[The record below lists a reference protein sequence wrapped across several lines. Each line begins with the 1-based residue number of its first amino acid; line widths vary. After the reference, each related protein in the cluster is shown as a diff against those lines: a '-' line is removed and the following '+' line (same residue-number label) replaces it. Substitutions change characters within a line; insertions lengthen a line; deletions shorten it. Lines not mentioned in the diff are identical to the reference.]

1 MSVQAMSV
9 QAVSM
14 MTISEAERSRI
25 KNWQW
30 GILALAVLAEIFLA
44 ADWYGFAAVLT
55 FVSES
60 IHLQP
65 WEAGFA
71 QGIFAIAYGAGMFFW
86 SPVSRTMTAR
96 KMLVIGLVGSG
107 IGMAIQVFVQNF
119 TELVILRIIIGFFDA
134 AVWTGNIKLM
144 VGWWPES
151 RRASIMGIILAA
163 YSLAITADF
172 ALGIPLTI
180 AFGWRTF
187 FGVLAVLTLVI
198 AALDLVFVRD
208 NPQDIGIKDFV
219 WEPAKP
225 ATSSSTSLLEIFKSR
240 WIYVGALGIGG
251 CTFALSGTATWV
263 IPTYIKVQGM
273 PVGYAALVGT
283 AMGLSQVV
291 FLVIGGY
298 VTDWLD
304 NRPAIIKFG
313 ALLGVLSGL
322 SFVLAAVNPMGFGPL
337 LTIAGLSGVSVFSGG
352 AIFSLI
358 SQKYPDRL
366 VPAAVGYAEVMGV
379 FATFLSPA
387 LMGAVINITGSFAWA
402 FIAFTICEVIV
413 LIVLLVL
420 AREPSA
426 RTVAAAGHAS
436 AH

>member
-1 MSVQAMSV
+1 MSML
-9 QAVSM
+9 
-14 MTISEAERSRI
+14 TITDAERLRI
-25 KNWQW
+25 KRWQW

-60 IHLQP
+60 LHLEP
-65 WEAGFA
+65 WQAGFA
-71 QGIFAIAYGAGMFFW
+71 QGIFAIAYGLGMFFW
-86 SPVSRTMTAR
+86 SPVSRTMSAR
-96 KMLVIGLVGSG
+96 KMLVIGLVGTG
-107 IGMAIQVFVQNF
+107 IGMAIQVYVQGF
-119 TELVILRIIIGFFDA
+119 IELVVLRIIIGFFDA

-163 YSLAITADF
+163 YSLAITMDF
-172 ALGIPLTI
+172 AIGIPLTI

-187 FGVLAVLTLVI
+187 FGVLAVLTLLVAI
-198 AALDLVFVRD
+198 LDLIFVRD
-208 NPQDIGIKDFV
+208 NPQEIGIKDFA

-225 ATSSSTSLLEIFKSR
+225 VSAGHGSLLEIFKSK

-273 PVGYAALVGT
+273 PVEYAALIGT

-298 VTDWLD
+298 VTDWID
-304 NRPAIIKFG
+304 NRPTILKFG

-322 SFVLAAVNPMGFGPL
+322 SFVLAAANPMGFGL
-337 LTIAGLSGVSVFSGG
+337 LFLIAALSGVAVFSGG
-352 AIFSLI
+352 AIFSLL
-358 SQKYPDRL
+358 SQKYPDRI
-366 VPAAVGYAEVMGV
+366 VPAAVGYAEVIGV

-387 LMGAVINITGSFAWA
+387 LMGAVINLTGSFAWA
-402 FIAFTICEVIV
+402 FIAFTICEAIV
-413 LIVLLVL
+413 LVVMLVL
-420 AREPSA
+420 ARETSPADAIDLA
-426 RTVAAAGHAS
+426 RPAS
-436 AH
+436 VR

>member
-1 MSVQAMSV
+1 MSML
-9 QAVSM
+9 
-14 MTISEAERSRI
+14 TISEADRTRI
-25 KNWQW
+25 KHWQW

-55 FVSES
+55 FVSEN

-65 WEAGFA
+65 WQAGFA
-71 QGIFAIAYGAGMFFW
+71 QGIFAIAYGVGMFFW

-96 KMLVIGLVGSG
+96 KMLVIGLIGSG
-107 IGMAIQVFVQNF
+107 LGMLVQSHVQNF
-119 TELVILRIIIGFFDA
+119 AELVVLRIFIGFFDA

-163 YSLAITADF
+163 YSLAITMDF

-180 AFGWRTF
+180 AYGWRVF
-187 FGVLAVLTLVI
+187 FVVLAILTLIVGL
-198 AALDLVFVRD
+198 LDLIFIRD
-208 NPQDIGIKDFV
+208 NPQEIGLKDFV

-225 ATSSSTSLLEIFKSR
+225 VASGRTSLLEIFKSR

-263 IPTYIKVQGM
+263 VPTYIKVQGM
-273 PVGYAALVGT
+273 PVAYAALVGT

-291 FLVIGGY
+291 FLVLGGY
-298 VTDWLD
+298 VTDWVN
-304 NRPAIIKFG
+304 NRPGVIKFG
-313 ALLGVLSGL
+313 ALLGVLVGL
-322 SFVLAAVNPMGFGPL
+322 GFLLTAITPMGFGAL
-337 LTIAGLSGVSVFSGG
+337 LTIAALSGAAVFAGG

-379 FATFLSPA
+379 IATFISPS

-402 FIAFTICEVIV
+402 FIAYTVCEVLV

-420 AREPSA
+420 AREPVGSITA
-426 RTVAAAGHAS
+426 QPAS

>member
-1 MSVQAMSV
+1 MSMT
-9 QAVSM
+9 AVSE
-14 MTISEAERSRI
+14 TERSRI

-30 GILALAVLAEIFLA
+30 GILALAILAEIFLA

-71 QGIFAIAYGAGMFFW
+71 QGIFAISYGVGMFFW
-86 SPVSRTMTAR
+86 SPVSRTMSSR
-96 KMLVIGLVGSG
+96 RMLVIGLIGSG
-107 IGMAIQVFVQNF
+107 IGMAVQVFVQGF
-119 TELVILRIIIGFFDA
+119 AELVVLRIIIGFFDA

-163 YSLAITADF
+163 YSLAITMDF

-180 AFGWRTF
+180 SFGWRTF
-187 FGVLAVLTLVI
+187 FATLAVLTLLVGV
-198 AALDLVFVRD
+198 LDLIFVRD

-219 WEPAKP
+219 WELAKP
-225 ATSSSTSLLEIFKSR
+225 VTSSNTSLWEIFKSR

-263 IPTYIKVQGM
+263 IPTYIKVQDM

-298 VTDWLD
+298 VTDWFD
-304 NRPAIIKFG
+304 NRPAILKFG
-313 ALLGVLSGL
+313 AFLGVLVGL
-322 SFVLAAVNPMGFGPL
+322 SFILTAVNPMGFGAL
-337 LTIAGLSGVSVFSGG
+337 LAIAALSGAAVFAGG
-352 AIFSLI
+352 AIFSLL
-358 SQKYPDRL
+358 SQKYPDRI
-366 VPAAVGYAEVMGV
+366 VPAAIGYAEVMGV
-379 FATFLSPA
+379 FATFLSPS
-387 LMGAVINITGSFAWA
+387 LMGLVINITGSFAWA
-402 FIAFTICEVIV
+402 FIAYTLCEVAV
-413 LIVLLVL
+413 LVVLLVL
-420 AREPSA
+420 AREPSRSGVA
-426 RTVAAAGHAS
+426 SVGPAAAH
-436 AH
+436 

>member
-1 MSVQAMSV
+1 MSMA
-9 QAVSM
+9 
-14 MTISEAERSRI
+14 TITEMERSRI

-30 GILALAVLAEIFLA
+30 GIIVLAVLAEIFLA

-55 FVSES
+55 FVSGDLK
-60 IHLQP
+60 LQP

-71 QGIFAIAYGAGMFFW
+71 QGIFAIAYGLGMFFW
-86 SPVSRTMTAR
+86 SPVSRTMTSR
-96 KMLVIGLVGSG
+96 RMLVIGLIGSG
-107 IGMAIQVFVQNF
+107 IGMGIQVFVQNF
-119 TELVILRIIIGFFDA
+119 AELVVLRIIIGFFDA

-172 ALGIPLTI
+172 AIGIPLTL

-187 FGVLAVLTLVI
+187 FAVLAVLTLVI
-198 AALDLVFVRD
+198 GVLDLIWARD

-219 WEPAKP
+219 WDPAKP
-225 ATSSSTSLLEIFKSR
+225 VTAGTTSLWEIFKSR
-240 WIYVGALGIGG
+240 WVYVGALGIGG

-291 FLVIGGY
+291 FLTIGGY
-298 VTDWLD
+298 VTDWID
-304 NRPAIIKFG
+304 NRTAIIKFG
-313 ALLGVLSGL
+313 ALLGVLVGL
-322 SFVLAAVNPMGFGPL
+322 SFVLTAVNPMGFGPL
-337 LTIAGLSGVSVFSGG
+337 LLVASLSGAAVFSGG
-352 AIFSLI
+352 AIFSLL
-358 SQKYPDRL
+358 SQKYPDQV
-366 VPAAVGYAEVMGV
+366 VPAAIGYAEVIGV
-379 FATFLSPA
+379 FATFLSPS

-402 FIAFTICEVIV
+402 FIAYTLCEVIV
-413 LIVLLVL
+413 LLVLLVL
-420 AREPSA
+420 AKDPSSRSVAATASA
-426 RTVAAAGHAS
+426 R
-436 AH
+436 

>member
-1 MSVQAMSV
+1 MLVQAMSV

-14 MTISEAERSRI
+14 MTISETEQSRI

-55 FVSES
+55 FVSEW

-71 QGIFAIAYGAGMFFW
+71 QGIFAIAYGLGMFFW

-163 YSLAITADF
+163 YSLAITMDF

-337 LTIAGLSGVSVFSGG
+337 LTIAGLSGVAVFSGG

>member
-1 MSVQAMSV
+1 MSML
-9 QAVSM
+9 
-14 MTISEAERSRI
+14 TITDAERLRI
-25 KNWQW
+25 KRWQW

-60 IHLQP
+60 LHLEP
-65 WEAGFA
+65 WQAGFA
-71 QGIFAIAYGAGMFFW
+71 QGIFAIAYGLGMFFW
-86 SPVSRTMTAR
+86 SPVSRTMSAR
-96 KMLVIGLVGSG
+96 KMLVIGLVGTG
-107 IGMAIQVFVQNF
+107 VGMAIQVYVQGFV
-119 TELVILRIIIGFFDA
+119 ELVVLRLVIGFFDA

-163 YSLAITADF
+163 YSLAITMDF
-172 ALGIPLTI
+172 AIGVPLTI
-180 AFGWRTF
+180 AFGWRVF
-187 FGVLAVLTLVI
+187 FGVLAVLTLVV
-198 AALDLVFVRD
+198 AGLDLIFVRD
-208 NPQDIGIKDFV
+208 NPQEIGIKDFV

-225 ATSSSTSLLEIFKSR
+225 AAAGYGSLLEIFKSK
-240 WIYVGALGIGG
+240 WIYVGALAIGG

-273 PVGYAALVGT
+273 PVGYAALIGT

-298 VTDWLD
+298 VTDWVD
-304 NRPAIIKFG
+304 NRPAILKFG

-322 SFVLAAVNPMGFGPL
+322 SFVLAAVNPMGFGL
-337 LTIAGLSGVSVFSGG
+337 LFLIAALSGVAVFSGG
-352 AIFSLI
+352 AIFSLL
-358 SQKYPDRL
+358 SQKYPDRI
-366 VPAAVGYAEVMGV
+366 VPAAFGYAEVIGV

-387 LMGAVINITGSFAWA
+387 LMGAVINLSGSFAWA

-413 LIVLLVL
+413 LLLMLVL
-420 AREPSA
+420 ARDTSPAGAIDLTRPASA
-426 RTVAAAGHAS
+426 R
-436 AH
+436 

>member
-1 MSVQAMSV
+1 MTIPAGPSSERKRAMS
-9 QAVSM
+9 M
-14 MTISEAERSRI
+14 LTITDAERVRI
-25 KNWQW
+25 KHWQW
-30 GILALAVLAEIFLA
+30 GILALAILAEIFLA

-55 FVSES
+55 FVSETL
-60 IHLQP
+60 HLQP

-71 QGIFAIAYGAGMFFW
+71 QGIFALAYGAGMFFW

-96 KMLVIGLVGSG
+96 KMLVIGLIGSG
-107 IGMAIQVFVQNF
+107 IGMAVQVYVQGFV
-119 TELVILRIIIGFFDA
+119 ELVILRIIIGFFDA

-163 YSLAITADF
+163 YSLAITMDF

-187 FGVLAVLTLVI
+187 FAVLAVLTLVVAI
-198 AALDLVFVRD
+198 LDLVFVRD

-225 ATSSSTSLLEIFKSR
+225 VTAAHASLLEIFKSK

-263 IPTYIKVQGM
+263 VPTYIKVQGM
-273 PVGYAALVGT
+273 SAAYAALIGT

-304 NRPAIIKFG
+304 NRPAILRFG
-313 ALLGVLSGL
+313 ALLGVL
-322 SFVLAAVNPMGFGPL
+322 
-337 LTIAGLSGVSVFSGG
+337 VFS
-352 AIFSLI
+352 LL
-358 SQKYPDRL
+358 SQKYPDRI
-366 VPAAVGYAEVMGV
+366 VPAAVGYAEVFGV
-379 FATFLSPA
+379 FATFLSPS

-402 FIAFTICEVIV
+402 FVAFTLCEVVVFIV
-413 LIVLLVL
+413 MLAVARETSSVRSIEL
-420 AREPSA
+420 ARTASA
-426 RTVAAAGHAS
+426 R
-436 AH
+436 

>member
-1 MSVQAMSV
+1 MSMS
-9 QAVSM
+9 
-14 MTISEAERSRI
+14 TITASEQSRI

-30 GILALAVLAEIFLA
+30 GILALAIVAEIFLA

-55 FVSES
+55 FVSQS
-60 IHLQP
+60 INLQP

-71 QGIFAIAYGAGMFFW
+71 QGIFAISYGVGMFFW

-96 KMLVIGLVGSG
+96 KMLVIGLIGSG
-107 IGMAIQVFVQNF
+107 IGMGVQVFVQNF
-119 TELVILRIIIGFFDA
+119 AELVVLRIIIGFFDA

-187 FGVLAVLTLVI
+187 FGVLAVLTLV
-198 AALDLVFVRD
+198 AGVLDLVFARD
-208 NPQDIGIKDFV
+208 NPQDIGIRDFV
-219 WEPAKP
+219 WEPAK
-225 ATSSSTSLLEIFKSR
+225 AVTSSRASLLEIFKSR

-298 VTDWLD
+298 VTDWMQ
-304 NRPAIIKFG
+304 NRPAVIKFG
-313 ALLGVLSGL
+313 AFLGVLVGL
-322 SFVLAAVNPMGFGPL
+322 SFLLTAINPIGFGPL
-337 LTIAGLSGVSVFSGG
+337 LTIAALSGTAVFAGG

-358 SQKYPDRL
+358 SQKYADRL
-366 VPAAVGYAEVMGV
+366 VPAAIGYAEVMGV
-379 FATFLSPA
+379 FATFLSPS

-402 FIAFTICEVIV
+402 FVAYTICEVIV

-420 AREPSA
+420 AREPAGS
-426 RTVAAAGHAS
+426 VAARPAS

>member
-1 MSVQAMSV
+1 MSML
-9 QAVSM
+9 
-14 MTISEAERSRI
+14 TITDAERSRI
-25 KNWQW
+25 KRWQW

-60 IHLQP
+60 LHLDP
-65 WEAGFA
+65 WQAGFA
-71 QGIFAIAYGAGMFFW
+71 QGIFAIAYGLGMFFW
-86 SPVSRTMTAR
+86 SPLSRTMSAR
-96 KMLVIGLVGSG
+96 KMLVIGLVGTG
-107 IGMAIQVFVQNF
+107 VGMAIQVYVQGFV
-119 TELVILRIIIGFFDA
+119 ELVVLRLVIGFFDA

-163 YSLAITADF
+163 YSLAITMDF
-172 ALGIPLTI
+172 AIGVPLTI
-180 AFGWRTF
+180 AFGWRVF
-187 FGVLAVLTLVI
+187 FGVLAVLTLVV
-198 AALDLVFVRD
+198 AGLDLIFVRD
-208 NPQDIGIKDFV
+208 NPQEIGIKDFV

-225 ATSSSTSLLEIFKSR
+225 VTAGHGSLLEIFKSK
-240 WIYVGALGIGG
+240 WIYVGALAIGG

-273 PVGYAALVGT
+273 PVGYAALIGT

-298 VTDWLD
+298 VTDWID
-304 NRPAIIKFG
+304 NRPAILKFG

-322 SFVLAAVNPMGFGPL
+322 SFVLAAVNPMGFGL
-337 LTIAGLSGVSVFSGG
+337 LFLIAALSGVAVFSGG
-352 AIFSLI
+352 AIFSLL
-358 SQKYPDRL
+358 SQKYPDRI
-366 VPAAVGYAEVMGV
+366 VPAAVGYAEVIGV

-387 LMGAVINITGSFAWA
+387 LMGAVINLSGSFAWA

-413 LIVLLVL
+413 LLLMLVL
-420 AREPSA
+420 ARDTSPAAAIDLARPASA
-426 RTVAAAGHAS
+426 R
-436 AH
+436 

>member
-1 MSVQAMSV
+1 
-9 QAVSM
+9 
-14 MTISEAERSRI
+14 
-25 KNWQW
+25 
-30 GILALAVLAEIFLA
+30 
-44 ADWYGFAAVLT
+44 
-55 FVSES
+55 
-60 IHLQP
+60 
-65 WEAGFA
+65 
-71 QGIFAIAYGAGMFFW
+71 MFFW

-96 KMLVIGLVGSG
+96 KMLVIGLIGTG
-107 IGMAIQVFVQNF
+107 IGMAVQVYVQDF
-119 TELVILRIIIGFFDA
+119 TQLVILRIIIGFFDA

-172 ALGIPLTI
+172 AVGIPLTI

-198 AALDLVFVRD
+198 GVLDLIWVRD

-225 ATSSSTSLLEIFKSR
+225 IASARASLLEIFKSR

-263 IPTYIKVQGM
+263 IPTFIKVQGM
-273 PVGYAALVGT
+273 PVGRAALIGT
-283 AMGLSQVV
+283 AMGLSQVL

-298 VTDWLD
+298 VTDWMD
-304 NRPAIIKFG
+304 NRPAVIKFG
-313 ALLGVLSGL
+313 AFLGVLVGL
-322 SFVLAAVNPMGFGPL
+322 AFL
-337 LTIAGLSGVSVFSGG
+337 LTAIYPTTFAVMLTVAALSGTAVFAGG

-358 SQKYPDRL
+358 SQKYSDRL

-379 FATFLSPA
+379 FATFLSPS

-402 FIAFTICEVIV
+402 FVAYTICEVIV

-420 AREPSA
+420 AREPAGS
-426 RTVAAAGHAS
+426 VAAQPAS

>member
-1 MSVQAMSV
+1 MSML
-9 QAVSM
+9 
-14 MTISEAERSRI
+14 TISEADRTRI
-25 KNWQW
+25 KRWQW

-55 FVSES
+55 FVSEN

-65 WEAGFA
+65 WQAGFA
-71 QGIFAIAYGAGMFFW
+71 QGIFAIAYGVGMFFW

-96 KMLVIGLVGSG
+96 KMLVIGLIGSG
-107 IGMAIQVFVQNF
+107 LGMLVQSHVQNF
-119 TELVILRIIIGFFDA
+119 AELVVLRIFIGFFDA

-163 YSLAITADF
+163 YSLAITMDF

-180 AFGWRTF
+180 AYGWRVF
-187 FGVLAVLTLVI
+187 FVVLAILTLIVGL
-198 AALDLVFVRD
+198 LDLIFIRD
-208 NPQDIGIKDFV
+208 NPQEIGLKDFV

-225 ATSSSTSLLEIFKSR
+225 VASGRTSLLEIFKSR

-263 IPTYIKVQGM
+263 VPTYIKVQGM
-273 PVGYAALVGT
+273 PVAYAALVGT

-291 FLVIGGY
+291 FLVLGGY
-298 VTDWLD
+298 VTDWVN
-304 NRPAIIKFG
+304 NRPGVIKFG
-313 ALLGVLSGL
+313 ALLGVLVGL
-322 SFVLAAVNPMGFGPL
+322 GFLLTAITPMGFGAL
-337 LTIAGLSGVSVFSGG
+337 LTIAALSGAAVFAGG

-379 FATFLSPA
+379 IATFISPS

-402 FIAFTICEVIV
+402 FIAYTVCEVLV

-420 AREPSA
+420 AREPVGSITA
-426 RTVAAAGHAS
+426 QPAS

>member
-1 MSVQAMSV
+1 MSMTIT
-9 QAVSM
+9 
-14 MTISEAERSRI
+14 TISEIERTRI
-25 KNWQW
+25 KHWQW
-30 GILALAVLAEIFLA
+30 GILALAVIAEIFLA

-55 FVSES
+55 FVSEA
-60 IHLQP
+60 INLQP

-71 QGIFAIAYGAGMFFW
+71 QGIFAISYGAAMFFW
-86 SPVSRTMTAR
+86 SPVSRRMTAR
-96 KMLVIGLVGSG
+96 RMLVIGLIGTG
-107 IGMAIQVFVQNF
+107 LGMAVQVYVQGF
-119 TELVILRIIIGFFDA
+119 AQLVILRIIIGFFDA

-163 YSLAITADF
+163 YSLAITLDF

-187 FGVLAVLTLVI
+187 FAVLAVLTLIVGV
-198 AALDLVFVRD
+198 LDLVFARD
-208 NPQDIGIKDFV
+208 NPQDIGIKEFI
-219 WEPAKP
+219 WEAAKP
-225 ATSSSTSLLEIFKSR
+225 VGTAASSLWEVFKSR

-298 VTDWLD
+298 VTDWTD
-304 NRPAIIKFG
+304 NRPAVIKFG
-313 ALLGVLSGL
+313 AFLGVLVGL
-322 SFVLAAVNPMGFGPL
+322 SFLLTAITPLSFGPL
-337 LTIAGLSGVSVFSGG
+337 LLIAALSGAAVFAGG
-352 AIFSLI
+352 AIFSLV
-358 SQKYPDRL
+358 SQKYPDGL

-379 FATFLSPA
+379 FATFLSPS

-402 FIAFTICEVIV
+402 FVAYTICEVIV

-420 AREPSA
+420 AREPAGS
-426 RTVAAAGHAS
+426 VAAQPAS

>member
-1 MSVQAMSV
+1 MSML
-9 QAVSM
+9 
-14 MTISEAERSRI
+14 TITDAERSRI
-25 KNWQW
+25 KRWQW

-60 IHLQP
+60 LHLDP
-65 WEAGFA
+65 WQAGFA
-71 QGIFAIAYGAGMFFW
+71 QGIFAIAYGLGMFFW
-86 SPVSRTMTAR
+86 SPLSRTMSAR
-96 KMLVIGLVGSG
+96 RMLVIGLVGTG
-107 IGMAIQVFVQNF
+107 VGMAIQVYVQGFV
-119 TELVILRIIIGFFDA
+119 ELVVLRLVIGFFDA

-163 YSLAITADF
+163 YSLAITMDF
-172 ALGIPLTI
+172 AIGVPLTI
-180 AFGWRTF
+180 AFGWRVF
-187 FGVLAVLTLVI
+187 FGVLAVLTLVV
-198 AALDLVFVRD
+198 AGLDLMLVRD
-208 NPQDIGIKDFV
+208 NPQEIGIKDFV

-225 ATSSSTSLLEIFKSR
+225 AAAGHGSLLEIFKSK
-240 WIYVGALGIGG
+240 WIYVGALAIGG

-273 PVGYAALVGT
+273 PVGYAALIGT

-298 VTDWLD
+298 VTDWID
-304 NRPAIIKFG
+304 NRPAILKFG

-322 SFVLAAVNPMGFGPL
+322 SFVLAAVNPMGFGL
-337 LTIAGLSGVSVFSGG
+337 LFLIAALSGVAVFSGG
-352 AIFSLI
+352 AIFSLL
-358 SQKYPDRL
+358 SQKYPDRI
-366 VPAAVGYAEVMGV
+366 VPAAVGYAEVIGV

-387 LMGAVINITGSFAWA
+387 LMGAVINLSGSFAWA

-413 LIVLLVL
+413 LLLMLVL
-420 AREPSA
+420 ARDTSPAGAIDLTRPASA
-426 RTVAAAGHAS
+426 R
-436 AH
+436 

>member
-1 MSVQAMSV
+1 M
-9 QAVSM
+9 SM

-30 GILALAVLAEIFLA
+30 RILALAVLAEIFLA

-55 FVSES
+55 FVSET

-71 QGIFAIAYGAGMFFW
+71 QGIFAIAYGLGMLFW
-86 SPVSRTMTAR
+86 SPVSRTMSAR
-96 KMLVIGLVGSG
+96 NMLVIGLVGSG
-107 IGMAIQVFVQNF
+107 IGMAIQVFVQSF
-119 TELVILRIIIGFFDA
+119 TELVILRIIIGLFDA

-144 VGWWPES
+144 VGWWPQS

-163 YSLAITADF
+163 YSLAITMDF

-180 AFGWRTF
+180 ALGWRTF
-187 FGVLAVLTLVI
+187 FGVLALLTLVT
-198 AALDLVFVRD
+198 AALDLVFVRN
-208 NPQDIGIKDFV
+208 NPQSIGIKDFV

-225 ATSSSTSLLEIFKSR
+225 GTTSSTSLLEIFKSR

-304 NRPAIIKFG
+304 DRPAILKFG
-313 ALLGVLSGL
+313 ALLGLLSGL
-322 SFVLAAVNPMGFGPL
+322 SFLLAAVNPMGFGAL
-337 LTIAGLSGVSVFSGG
+337 LTIAGLSGAAVFSGG

-358 SQKYPDRL
+358 GQKYSDLL
-366 VPAAVGYAEVMGV
+366 VPAAIGYAEVIGV

-387 LMGAVINITGSFAWA
+387 LMGAVINLTGSFAWA
-402 FIAFTICEVIV
+402 FVAFTLCQALV
-413 LIVLLVL
+413 LLVMLVL

-426 RTVAAAGHAS
+426 PGVPATGQAS

>member
-1 MSVQAMSV
+1 M
-9 QAVSM
+9 
-14 MTISEAERSRI
+14 
-25 KNWQW
+25 
-30 GILALAVLAEIFLA
+30 
-44 ADWYGFAAVLT
+44 
-55 FVSES
+55 
-60 IHLQP
+60 
-65 WEAGFA
+65 
-71 QGIFAIAYGAGMFFW
+71 
-86 SPVSRTMTAR
+86 
-96 KMLVIGLVGSG
+96 
-107 IGMAIQVFVQNF
+107 
-119 TELVILRIIIGFFDA
+119 
-134 AVWTGNIKLM
+134 
-144 VGWWPES
+144 
-151 RRASIMGIILAA
+151 
-163 YSLAITADF
+163 DF

-187 FGVLAVLTLVI
+187 FGVLAALTLVI
-198 AALDLVFVRD
+198 AAIDLVFVRD

-225 ATSSSTSLLEIFKSR
+225 ATSSSTSLWEIFKSK

-263 IPTYIKVQGM
+263 IPTYIKVQNM

-322 SFVLAAVNPMGFGPL
+322 LFVLAAINPMGFGPL
-337 LTIAGLSGVSVFSGG
+337 LTIAGLSGVAVFSGG

-402 FIAFTICEVIV
+402 FIAFTLCEVVV

-420 AREPSA
+420 AREPSVG
-426 RTVAAAGHAS
+426 TVAAAGHAS

>member
-1 MSVQAMSV
+1 MSMS
-9 QAVSM
+9 
-14 MTISEAERSRI
+14 TITEGERSRI
-25 KNWQW
+25 RNWQW
-30 GILALAVLAEIFLA
+30 GILALAVIAEIFLA

-55 FVSES
+55 FVSKS
-60 IHLQP
+60 INLQP

-71 QGIFAIAYGAGMFFW
+71 QGIFAISYGLGMFFW

-96 KMLVIGLVGSG
+96 RMLVIGLIGSG

-119 TELVILRIIIGFFDA
+119 AELVVLRVIIGFFDA

-151 RRASIMGIILAA
+151 RRGSIMGIILAA

-180 AFGWRTF
+180 SFGWRTF
-187 FGVLAVLTLVI
+187 FGALAVLTLVVGV
-198 AALDLVFVRD
+198 LDLVFARD
-208 NPQDIGIKDFV
+208 NPQDIGIRDFI
-219 WEPAKP
+219 WDPAKP
-225 ATSSSTSLLEIFKSR
+225 VSSSHTSLWEIFKSR

-273 PVGYAALVGT
+273 PVSHAALVGT

-298 VTDWLD
+298 VTDWFH
-304 NRPAIIKFG
+304 NRTAVIKFG
-313 ALLGVLSGL
+313 ALLGVLVGL
-322 SFVLAAVNPMGFGPL
+322 SFLLTATNPLGFGSLLTVAALSGAAVF
-337 LTIAGLSGVSVFSGG
+337 AGG
-352 AIFSLI
+352 AIFSLL
-358 SQKYPDRL
+358 SQKYADRL
-366 VPAAVGYAEVMGV
+366 VPAAIGYAEVMGV
-379 FATFLSPA
+379 FATFLSPS

-402 FIAFTICEVIV
+402 FVAYTLCEVVV
-413 LIVLLVL
+413 LIVLLIL
-420 AREPSA
+420 AREP
-426 RTVAAAGHAS
+426 AGSIAVRPAS

>member
-1 MSVQAMSV
+1 MSML
-9 QAVSM
+9 
-14 MTISEAERSRI
+14 TISEADRTRI
-25 KNWQW
+25 KRWQW
-30 GILALAVLAEIFLA
+30 GILTLAVLAEIFLA

-55 FVSES
+55 FVSEN

-65 WEAGFA
+65 WQAGFA
-71 QGIFAIAYGAGMFFW
+71 QGIFAIAYGVGMFFW

-96 KMLVIGLVGSG
+96 KMLVIGLIGSG
-107 IGMAIQVFVQNF
+107 LGMLVQSHVQNF
-119 TELVILRIIIGFFDA
+119 AELVVLRIFIGFFDA

-163 YSLAITADF
+163 YSLAITMDF
-172 ALGIPLTI
+172 AIGIPLTI
-180 AFGWRTF
+180 AYGWRVF
-187 FGVLAVLTLVI
+187 FVVLAILTLIVGL
-198 AALDLVFVRD
+198 LDLIFIRD
-208 NPQDIGIKDFV
+208 NPQEIGLKDFV

-225 ATSSSTSLLEIFKSR
+225 VASGRTSLLEIFKSR

-263 IPTYIKVQGM
+263 VPTYIKVQGM
-273 PVGYAALVGT
+273 PVAYAALVGT

-291 FLVIGGY
+291 FLVLGGY
-298 VTDWLD
+298 VTDWVN
-304 NRPAIIKFG
+304 NRPGVIKFG
-313 ALLGVLSGL
+313 ALLGVLVGL
-322 SFVLAAVNPMGFGPL
+322 GFLLTAITPMGFGAL
-337 LTIAGLSGVSVFSGG
+337 LTIAALSGAAVFAGG

-379 FATFLSPA
+379 IATFISPS

-402 FIAFTICEVIV
+402 FIAYTVCEVLV

-420 AREPSA
+420 AREPVGSITA
-426 RTVAAAGHAS
+426 QPAS

>member
-1 MSVQAMSV
+1 MSML
-9 QAVSM
+9 
-14 MTISEAERSRI
+14 TISEAERTRI

-55 FVSES
+55 FVSET

-71 QGIFAIAYGAGMFFW
+71 QGIFAIAYGAAMFFW

-96 KMLVIGLVGSG
+96 KMLVIGLVGCG
-107 IGMAIQVFVQNF
+107 VGMAIQVFVQNF

-163 YSLAITADF
+163 YSLAITMDF

-187 FGVLAVLTLVI
+187 FAVLAVLTIVMGI
-198 AALDLVFVRD
+198 LDLVFVRD

-225 ATSSSTSLLEIFKSR
+225 ASSARGSLLDIFKSR
-240 WIYVGALGIGG
+240 WIYVGALGIAG

-263 IPTYIKVQGM
+263 IPTFIKVQNM

-283 AMGLSQVV
+283 AMGLSQVA

-298 VTDWLD
+298 ATDWFQ
-304 NRPAIIKFG
+304 NRPAVIKFG
-313 ALLGVLSGL
+313 ALLCVLVGL
-322 SFVLAAVNPMGFGPL
+322 SFL
-337 LTIAGLSGVSVFSGG
+337 LTATTPMDFGWLLLVAALSGSSVFAGG
-352 AIFSLI
+352 AIFSLV

-366 VPAAVGYAEVMGV
+366 VPAAIGYAEVMGV
-379 FATFLSPA
+379 FATFLSPS

-402 FIAFTICEVIV
+402 FAAYTLCEVAV

>member
-1 MSVQAMSV
+1 MSML
-9 QAVSM
+9 
-14 MTISEAERSRI
+14 TITDAERSRI
-25 KNWQW
+25 KHWQW

-60 IHLQP
+60 LHLQP

-71 QGIFAIAYGAGMFFW
+71 QGIFALAYGAGMFFW

-96 KMLVIGLVGSG
+96 KMLVIGLLGSG
-107 IGMAIQVFVQNF
+107 IGMAVQVYVQGFV
-119 TELVILRIIIGFFDA
+119 ELVILRIIIGFFDA

-163 YSLAITADF
+163 YSLAITLDF

-187 FGVLAVLTLVI
+187 FAVLAALTLVVAI
-198 AALDLVFVRD
+198 LDLVFVRD

-225 ATSSSTSLLEIFKSR
+225 VTAAHASLLEIFKSK

-263 IPTYIKVQGM
+263 VPTYIKVQGM
-273 PVGYAALVGT
+273 SPGYAALIGT

-304 NRPAIIKFG
+304 NRPAILRFG
-313 ALLGVLSGL
+313 ALLGVLVGVL
-322 SFVLAAVNPMGFGPL
+322 FLLAAVVPMGFGL
-337 LTIAGLSGVSVFSGG
+337 LLLIAALSGIAVFSGG
-352 AIFSLI
+352 AIFSLL
-358 SQKYPDRL
+358 SQKYPDRI
-366 VPAAVGYAEVMGV
+366 VPAAIGYAEVFGV
-379 FATFLSPA
+379 FATFLSPS

-402 FIAFTICEVIV
+402 FVAFTLCEVVV
-413 LIVLLVL
+413 LIVMLVL
-420 AREPSA
+420 ARETSSA
-426 RTVAAAGHAS
+426 RSIELARTAS
-436 AH
+436 AR

>member
-1 MSVQAMSV
+1 MSML
-9 QAVSM
+9 
-14 MTISEAERSRI
+14 TISEADRTRI
-25 KNWQW
+25 KRWQW

-55 FVSES
+55 FVSEN

-65 WEAGFA
+65 WQAGFA
-71 QGIFAIAYGAGMFFW
+71 QGIFAIAYGVGMFFW

-96 KMLVIGLVGSG
+96 KMLVIGLIGSG
-107 IGMAIQVFVQNF
+107 LGMLVQSHVQNF
-119 TELVILRIIIGFFDA
+119 AELVVLRIFIGFFDA

-163 YSLAITADF
+163 YSLAITMDF
-172 ALGIPLTI
+172 AIGIPLTI
-180 AFGWRTF
+180 AYGWRVF
-187 FGVLAVLTLVI
+187 FVVLAILTLIVGL
-198 AALDLVFVRD
+198 LDLIFIRD
-208 NPQDIGIKDFV
+208 NPQEIGLKDFV

-225 ATSSSTSLLEIFKSR
+225 VASGRTSLLEIFKSR

-263 IPTYIKVQGM
+263 VPTYIKVQGM
-273 PVGYAALVGT
+273 PVAYAALVGT

-291 FLVIGGY
+291 FLVLGGY
-298 VTDWLD
+298 VTDWVN
-304 NRPAIIKFG
+304 NRPGVIKFG
-313 ALLGVLSGL
+313 ALLGVLVGL
-322 SFVLAAVNPMGFGPL
+322 GFLLTAITPMGFGAL
-337 LTIAGLSGVSVFSGG
+337 LTIAALSGVAVFAGG

-379 FATFLSPA
+379 IATFISPS

-402 FIAFTICEVIV
+402 FIAYTVCEVLV

-420 AREPSA
+420 AREPVGSITA
-426 RTVAAAGHAS
+426 QPAS

>member
-1 MSVQAMSV
+1 MSMT
-9 QAVSM
+9 
-14 MTISEAERSRI
+14 TISETERSRI

-71 QGIFAIAYGAGMFFW
+71 QGIFAIAYGIGMFFW
-86 SPVSRTMTAR
+86 SPVSRTMTSR
-96 KMLVIGLVGSG
+96 RMLVIGLIGSG
-107 IGMAIQVFVQNF
+107 IGMAVQVYVQNF
-119 TELVILRIIIGFFDA
+119 AELVVLRIIIGFFDA

-163 YSLAITADF
+163 YSLANTMDF

-187 FGVLAVLTLVI
+187 FGALAAGTLVI
-198 AALDLVFVRD
+198 AVLDLVFARD
-208 NPQDIGIKDFV
+208 NPQDIGIKDFL

-225 ATSSSTSLLEIFKSR
+225 LVSSQTSLWEIFKSK

-291 FLVIGGY
+291 FLIIGGY
-298 VTDWLD
+298 VTDWFD
-304 NRPAIIKFG
+304 NRPAILKFG

-322 SFVLAAVNPMGFGPL
+322 SFVLAAVNPMGFGLL

-352 AIFSLI
+352 AIFSLL
-358 SQKYPDRL
+358 SQKYPDRI
-366 VPAAVGYAEVMGV
+366 VPAAIGYAEVMGV
-379 FATFLSPA
+379 FATFLSPS
-387 LMGAVINITGSFAWA
+387 LMGAVINVTGSFAWA
-402 FIAFTICEVIV
+402 FIAFTICEVAV
-413 LIVLLVL
+413 LIVMLVL
-420 AREPSA
+420 ARETRSA
-426 RTVAAAGHAS
+426 GSVQAARPA
-436 AH
+436 

>member
-1 MSVQAMSV
+1 MS
-9 QAVSM
+9 
-14 MTISEAERSRI
+14 MTTITETERSRI

-60 IHLQP
+60 LHLQP

-71 QGIFAIAYGAGMFFW
+71 QGIFAISYGVGMFFW

-96 KMLVIGLVGSG
+96 KMLVIGLFGTG
-107 IGMAIQVFVQNF
+107 IGMAVQVYVQDF
-119 TELVILRIIIGFFDA
+119 TQLVILRIIIGFFDA

-172 ALGIPLTI
+172 AVGIPLTI

-198 AALDLVFVRD
+198 GVLDLIWVRD

-225 ATSSSTSLLEIFKSR
+225 VASARASLLEIFKSR

-263 IPTYIKVQGM
+263 IPTFIKVQGM
-273 PVGYAALVGT
+273 PVAYAALIGT

-298 VTDWLD
+298 VTDWMD
-304 NRPAIIKFG
+304 NRPAVIKFG
-313 ALLGVLSGL
+313 AFLGVLVGLAFLLTAIYPTTFAVMLSVAALSG
-322 SFVLAAVNPMGFGPL
+322 AAVF
-337 LTIAGLSGVSVFSGG
+337 AGG

-358 SQKYPDRL
+358 SQKYSDRL

-402 FIAFTICEVIV
+402 FVAYTICEVIV

-420 AREPSA
+420 AREPAGS
-426 RTVAAAGHAS
+426 VAVQPAS

>member
-1 MSVQAMSV
+1 MSML
-9 QAVSM
+9 
-14 MTISEAERSRI
+14 TISEADRTRI
-25 KNWQW
+25 KHWQW

-55 FVSES
+55 FVSEN

-65 WEAGFA
+65 WQAGFA
-71 QGIFAIAYGAGMFFW
+71 QGIFAIAYGVGMFFW

-96 KMLVIGLVGSG
+96 KMLVIGLIGSG
-107 IGMAIQVFVQNF
+107 LGMLVQSHVQNF
-119 TELVILRIIIGFFDA
+119 AELVVLRIFIGFFDA

-163 YSLAITADF
+163 YSLAITMDF

-180 AFGWRTF
+180 AYGWRVF
-187 FGVLAVLTLVI
+187 FVVLAILTLIVGL
-198 AALDLVFVRD
+198 LDLIFIRD
-208 NPQDIGIKDFV
+208 NPQEIGLKDFV

-225 ATSSSTSLLEIFKSR
+225 VASGRTSLLEIFKSR

-263 IPTYIKVQGM
+263 VPTYIKVQGM
-273 PVGYAALVGT
+273 PVAYAALVGT

-291 FLVIGGY
+291 FLVLGGY
-298 VTDWLD
+298 VTDWVN
-304 NRPAIIKFG
+304 NRPGVIKFG
-313 ALLGVLSGL
+313 ALLGVLVGL
-322 SFVLAAVNPMGFGPL
+322 GFLLTAITPMGFGAL
-337 LTIAGLSGVSVFSGG
+337 LTIAALSGAAVFAGG

-379 FATFLSPA
+379 IATFISPS
-387 LMGAVINITGSFAWA
+387 LMGAVINISGSFAWA
-402 FIAFTICEVIV
+402 FIAYTVCEVLV

-420 AREPSA
+420 AREPVGSITA
-426 RTVAAAGHAS
+426 QPAS

>member
-9 QAVSM
+9 QAMSM
-14 MTISEAERSRI
+14 TTISETERSRI

-119 TELVILRIIIGFFDA
+119 AELVILRIIIGFFDA

-163 YSLAITADF
+163 YSLAITMDF

-263 IPTYIKVQGM
+263 IPTYITVQNM

>member
-1 MSVQAMSV
+1 MSML
-9 QAVSM
+9 
-14 MTISEAERSRI
+14 TITDAERVRI
-25 KNWQW
+25 KHWQW
-30 GILALAVLAEIFLA
+30 GILALAILAEIFLA

-55 FVSES
+55 FVSETL
-60 IHLQP
+60 HLQP

-71 QGIFAIAYGAGMFFW
+71 QGIFALAYGAGMFFW

-96 KMLVIGLVGSG
+96 KMLVIGLIGSG
-107 IGMAIQVFVQNF
+107 IGMAVQVYVQGFV
-119 TELVILRIIIGFFDA
+119 ELVILRIIIGFFDA

-163 YSLAITADF
+163 YSLAITMDF

-187 FGVLAVLTLVI
+187 FAVLAVLTLVVAI
-198 AALDLVFVRD
+198 LDLVFVRD

-225 ATSSSTSLLEIFKSR
+225 VTAAHASLLEIFKSK

-263 IPTYIKVQGM
+263 VPTYIKVQGM
-273 PVGYAALVGT
+273 SAAYAALIGT

-304 NRPAIIKFG
+304 NRPAILRFG
-313 ALLGVLSGL
+313 ALLGVL
-322 SFVLAAVNPMGFGPL
+322 
-337 LTIAGLSGVSVFSGG
+337 VFS
-352 AIFSLI
+352 LL
-358 SQKYPDRL
+358 SQKYPDRI
-366 VPAAVGYAEVMGV
+366 VPAAVGYAEVFGV
-379 FATFLSPA
+379 FATFLSPS

-402 FIAFTICEVIV
+402 FVAFTLCEVVVFIV
-413 LIVLLVL
+413 MLAVARETSSVRSIEL
-420 AREPSA
+420 ARTASA
-426 RTVAAAGHAS
+426 R
-436 AH
+436 